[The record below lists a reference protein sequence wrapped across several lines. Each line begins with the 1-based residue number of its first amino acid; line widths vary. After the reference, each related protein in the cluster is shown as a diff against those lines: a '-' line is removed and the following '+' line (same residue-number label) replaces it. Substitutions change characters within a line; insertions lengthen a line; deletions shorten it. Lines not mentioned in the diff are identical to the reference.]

1 MSTYTDEYDEKR
13 KNHCQNLYSRMNE
26 EQRQIQRDLIN
37 DVLEREGHLPE
48 ELKIAREILDSL

>member
-1 MSTYTDEYDEKR
+1 MSTYTDEYDEKI
-13 KNHCQNLYSRMNE
+13 KNHCQDLYSRMNE

-37 DVLEREGHLPE
+37 DALEREGHLPE